1 MLHTKTNGLTDRQ
14 SLRNFDLSFGFKG
27 LTYKTRVY
35 SVDTPSHVYI
45 LHINLYDNE
54 RNVNIS
60 FKFRSFL
67 NVFYIS
73 DWSLYRT

>member
-1 MLHTKTNGLTDRQ
+1 MSPRKMVDIETNGLTDRQ

-45 LHINLYDNE
+45 LHIHLGYMTMKE
-54 RNVNIS
+54 TQI
-60 FKFRSFL
+60 
-67 NVFYIS
+67 
-73 DWSLYRT
+73 